1 MFQRVTV
8 DDGRVNET
16 EALDREVRVYIYRRF
31 LDAGTP
37 PGVSETAEAV
47 GSSSAEVEGS
57 YRRLAEGRAIVLEP
71 GKLDVWMAP
80 PLSARPTTFRV
91 DVANRGRWWG
101 TCAWDAPGIA
111 AMLDADAVIFTTC
124 PDCEEPLTLG
134 VERGRLGPP
143 EPVVHFAVPAKHWW
157 DDIGFT

>member
-1 MFQRVTV
+1 V
-8 DDGRVNET
+8 DEDRVNET
-16 EALDREVRVYIYRRF
+16 ETLDGEVRLYIYRRF
-31 LDAGTP
+31 LDAGSP
-37 PGVSETAEAV
+37 PGVAETAEALHL
-47 GSSSAEVEGS
+47 SQPEVEDA
-57 YRRLAEGRAIVLEP
+57 YHRLAEGRAIVLEP

-80 PLSARPTTFRV
+80 PFSARPTAFRV
-91 DVANRGRWWG
+91 EVSGRGRWWG

-111 AMLDADAVIFTTC
+111 AMLDGDAAIYTTC

-143 EPVVHFAVPAKHWW
+143 DPVAHFAVPAANWW